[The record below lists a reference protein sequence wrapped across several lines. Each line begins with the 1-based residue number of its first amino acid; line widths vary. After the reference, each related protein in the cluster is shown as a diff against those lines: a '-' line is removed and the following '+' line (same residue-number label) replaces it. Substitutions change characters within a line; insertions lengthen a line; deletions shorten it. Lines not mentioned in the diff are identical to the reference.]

1 MTDILTD
8 QGLIDYVSGSLPCP
22 QHTFNATGDI
32 VDPQGTQAQAIQAW
46 DRKDRQALSQIRLH
60 VSDDPLVYI
69 TDTTTSLCAWQTLAD
84 TYQPKGVIAIVLLRR
99 QLSCLR
105 LPTRVKATSRRV
117 VRVIITSKVY
127 LDFHGL
133 EGRHCNKCVELEG
146 KSEIYQVS
154 IRLQDPFC
162 NGCCNKFAKVESVP
176 LAILDVPSAYEQI
189 NNYQTSDYTSEIWE
203 LAQGYKQIASNSRI
217 GLPCTLNANLQK
229 TPSGIS
235 AGLRQQVKNH
245 ALEKVV
251 PGIAGR
257 MDMKNTAREQGK
269 KVKMHI
275 LLATVEGS
283 KKHVPVPSVRIVHN
297 VYEDLP
303 IFEVIG
309 NIVSEVQELYA
320 KENPTAVKID
330 RSMITFYAVESVT
343 KYYNHTQSK
352 ITNGTV
358 SDLLLHFFEQRHIT
372 KTQFEAKQLEL
383 KLVVKA
389 TDLVLPYRSL
399 GPFKLIHLIYH
410 STPTLTI
417 RSSQLPRCPRLAHH
431 REVLEPAREQ
441 VIEISPRCE
450 RHQKR
455 LCKTMCH
462 LGKCYAV
469 PHGWSL
475 LISNL
480 GEKSR
485 NVRVSAWRK
494 PTQGPVFSRNP
505 PTFIEYQFRPMTVE
519 VDGTIVTI
527 VMPPNAKF
535 ETILVASDWKAGRDI
550 AVGPNWLDKT
560 PAQIDHEIHQTGFIG
575 RENSKNVVYARIGN
589 NEYALGK
596 AHDESLSVAEHA
608 KMLRDEITNMYLGEH
623 IRTQFFEFVSDV
635 DATVPSFEF
644 HVEGAIIGVLEPLD
658 PGHISAT
665 LALPFQYFIATS
677 YLPCGPSEKA
687 IQKFTG
693 NADCGNPPGTDA
705 LTAAIHPFYD
715 LFCGLQGM
723 YDRQGTMKLIDPQ
736 SHSSETNSNL
746 RMYWDGG
753 PKAIQHF
760 LDHHLKSCG
769 QNYVC
774 NKLDMQTL
782 EMDWDNPRPATPTG
796 SEDFARGR
804 SRALLLSPHQFR
816 NKKPRPH
823 QHHLFVLVLF
833 ALGSYSAA
841 PLVDTFML

>member
-8 QGLIDYVSGSLPCP
+8 QGLIDYVSGSLPRP

-46 DRKDRQALSQIRLH
+46 DCKDRQALSQIRLR

-99 QLSCLR
+99 QLSRLR
-105 LPTRVKATSRRV
+105 LPTRVKV
-117 VRVIITSKVY
+117 Q
-127 LDFHGL
+127 GL
-133 EGRHCNKCVELEG
+133 
-146 KSEIYQVS
+146 
-154 IRLQDPFC
+154 
-162 NGCCNKFAKVESVP
+162 
-176 LAILDVPSAYEQI
+176 
-189 NNYQTSDYTSEIWE
+189 
-203 LAQGYKQIASNSRI
+203 
-217 GLPCTLNANLQK
+217 
-229 TPSGIS
+229 
-235 AGLRQQVKNH
+235 
-245 ALEKVV
+245 
-251 PGIAGR
+251 
-257 MDMKNTAREQGK
+257 
-269 KVKMHI
+269 
-275 LLATVEGS
+275 
-283 KKHVPVPSVRIVHN
+283 
-297 VYEDLP
+297 
-303 IFEVIG
+303 
-309 NIVSEVQELYA
+309 
-320 KENPTAVKID
+320 
-330 RSMITFYAVESVT
+330 
-343 KYYNHTQSK
+343 
-352 ITNGTV
+352 
-358 SDLLLHFFEQRHIT
+358 
-372 KTQFEAKQLEL
+372 
-383 KLVVKA
+383 
-389 TDLVLPYRSL
+389 
-399 GPFKLIHLIYH
+399 
-410 STPTLTI
+410 
-417 RSSQLPRCPRLAHH
+417 
-431 REVLEPAREQ
+431 
-441 VIEISPRCE
+441 
-450 RHQKR
+450 
-455 LCKTMCH
+455 
-462 LGKCYAV
+462 
-469 PHGWSL
+469 
-475 LISNL
+475 
-480 GEKSR
+480 
-485 NVRVSAWRK
+485 
-494 PTQGPVFSRNP
+494 
-505 PTFIEYQFRPMTVE
+505 
-519 VDGTIVTI
+519 
-527 VMPPNAKF
+527 
-535 ETILVASDWKAGRDI
+535 
-550 AVGPNWLDKT
+550 
-560 PAQIDHEIHQTGFIG
+560 TGFIG
-575 RENSKNVVYARIGN
+575 RGNSKNVVYARIGN

-715 LFCGLQGM
+715 WM